1 MRRDLVGPG
10 GLEPPTSRLSG
21 VRSNQAE
28 LRAYG
33 RTTTWYQARDRTLHH
48 TTTECRDALKR
59 EKGKRN
65 EDGGEPHFIGASI
78 TDPRERA
85 AGEASLER
93 R

>member
-1 MRRDLVGPG
+1 MAARQPCHPG
-10 GLEPPTSRLSG
+10 QDPG
-21 VRSNQAE
+21 
-28 LRAYG
+28 
-33 RTTTWYQARDRTLHH
+33 QARDRTLHH

>member
-1 MRRDLVGPG
+1 MAARQPVNKD
-10 GLEPPTSRLSG
+10 
-21 VRSNQAE
+21 
-28 LRAYG
+28 
-33 RTTTWYQARDRTLHH
+33 QARDRMPHKSDQMS
-48 TTTECRDALKR
+48 DAVR
-59 EKGKRN
+59 HEIGKRN

>member
-1 MRRDLVGPG
+1 M
-10 GLEPPTSRLSG
+10 
-21 VRSNQAE
+21 SNA
-28 LRAYG
+28 A
-33 RTTTWYQARDRTLHH
+33 
-48 TTTECRDALKR
+48 KR
-59 EKGKRN
+59 EIGKRN